1 MTTVK
6 RKRITAAPRQHHLDK
21 RAAAILAAEPN
32 NNIPPDDDDLLTTIQ
47 VASWLGVSVQFLEIG
62 RSRGYGPEFTALGP
76 RCIRYTRGNV
86 RKYLRARTHA
96 STADYR
102 GRKVE
107 EVA

>member
-6 RKRITAAPRQHHLDK
+6 RKRSTAAPRQHHLDK

-32 NNIPPDDDDLLTTIQ
+32 NNPPDDDDLLTTIQ

-76 RCIRYTRGNV
+76 RCIRYTHGNV